1 MLTILPLQDWFSIE
15 PSLRVADVA
24 GERINVPANPKH
36 YWRWRMHVTLED
48 MLANNSFNQKVA
60 DMIERSGRKE

>member
-1 MLTILPLQDWFSIE
+1 
-15 PSLRVADVA
+15 
-24 GERINVPANPKH
+24 
-36 YWRWRMHVTLED
+36 MHVTLED